1 MIHMWR
7 NVRVI
12 DVIHFW
18 WDVRVIGDYTLVV
31 GS

>member
-1 MIHMWR
+1 MWC

-18 WDVRVIGDYTLVV
+18 WDVRVIGGDTLVV
-31 GS
+31 RC